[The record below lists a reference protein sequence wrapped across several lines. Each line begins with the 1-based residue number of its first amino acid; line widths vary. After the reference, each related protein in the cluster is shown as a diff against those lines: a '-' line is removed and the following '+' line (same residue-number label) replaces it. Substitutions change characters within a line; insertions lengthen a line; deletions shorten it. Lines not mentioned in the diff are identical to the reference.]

1 MTLVFFLRGTS
12 EKAPDATS
20 EVHGLLAGV
29 KTKLTAAG
37 MDCVGVDYP
46 AAIGPANAENNVLG
60 KVSMAESIEAGIKQ
74 LSVFARYCDAT
85 GERFGIVGYSLG
97 SMVASRY
104 LELAAKGE
112 VPVPAFAG
120 LVANPLRALGDSID
134 GVAKGWGIAGQ
145 HGEWPTLPVFEVV
158 NPADAIAA
166 CPPRSPLRGLA
177 DVLTYAAADDLEVW
191 GRDILRRIR
200 EGDWQQTGPY
210 TLIEWADAVG
220 GLIGYLAGGQHTDAY
235 TKRLPLSTESRLDRL
250 ARLIIE
256 SEKSAA
262 VQVAA

>member
-1 MTLVFFLRGTS
+1 MTYVFFLRGTS
-12 EKAPDATS
+12 EKAPDAAS

-29 KTKLTAAG
+29 EAKLTAAG
-37 MDCVGVDYP
+37 MTCTGINYP

-60 KVSMAESIEAGIKQ
+60 KVSMAESIEVGIAQ
-74 LSVFARYCDAT
+74 VAALAT
-85 GERFGIVGYSLG
+85 WCEAHGHRFGLVGYSLG

-166 CPPRSPLRGLA
+166 CPARSPLRPLA
-177 DVLTYAAADDLEVW
+177 DLLTYAAADDLEEW
-191 GRDILRRIR
+191 GNDVLRRIR
-200 EGDWQQTGPY
+200 TGDWQQEGPY
-210 TLIEWADAVG
+210 TLVQWADAVG

-235 TKRLPLSTESRLDRL
+235 TRKLPLSTESRLDRL
-250 ARLIIE
+250 ARLIIA

-262 VQVAA
+262 AKAAA